1 MSVEARFVGSVADY
15 ETQEMVLGAAAEP
28 GDVLQYYDGR
38 ACVLL
43 GADDAASG
51 DTRTV
56 ALGGTWEVLL
66 TNSTAA
72 LKGST
77 LYWDESANTALSYW
91 AATGDFFLGVSVEDV
106 TAGTSAKVMFVLNGK
121 QQSVIDLHH
130 ETGPCTIQEV
140 NGLGVTMEP
149 GGCVRLE
156 LDNTCE
162 QATASF
168 LSGRSVPVTDKW
180 ICEAGI
186 LIDDDG
192 TSVTD
197 FVVGM
202 ANDDHASDADSI
214 TEFVGF
220 SFNGGSA
227 NIYAESADGTTHVG
241 ATDTLADK
249 AEGTEFHVWIDA
261 RDNEDIQLYVNAA
274 NVLPAS
280 TFKLDKATGPMKF
293 LAQVEKT
300 ASTETFKA
308 RITYARV
315 RRIDDSGT
323 S

>member
-1 MSVEARFVGSVADY
+1 MKHALLLLADKSRAIG
-15 ETQEMVLGAAAEP
+15 V
-28 GDVLQYYDGR
+28 DGP
-38 ACVLL
+38 
-43 GADDAASG
+43 
-51 DTRTV
+51 
-56 ALGGTWEVLL
+56 
-66 TNSTAA
+66 
-72 LKGST
+72 
-77 LYWDESANTALSYW
+77 
-91 AATGDFFLGVSVEDV
+91 GDFFLGVSVEDV
-106 TAGTSAKVMFVLNGK
+106 TAGTSVKVMFVLNGE
-121 QQSVIDLHH
+121 QQNVIDLHH

-202 ANDDHASDADSI
+202 ADDDHASDADSI
-214 TEFVGF
+214 DEFVGF

-227 NIYAESADGTTHVG
+227 NIYAESDDGTTHVG

-249 AEGTEFHVWIDA
+249 TEGTEFHVWIDA
-261 RDNEDIQLYVNAA
+261 RNNEDVQLYVNAA